1 MTEMPFWRIIG
12 SRGFMH
18 LSSDLPVGRPSF
30 DLSEDQLATV
40 VDLLCRGVAAA
51 RPLLEAG
58 MLEVP
63 ITNHVKKAMRR
74 LKKELGLSNLEITGE
89 FELLDLS
96 NDDPEVLGRID
107 IILRFLHQFGD
118 EEAYLGVECKR
129 VGHGE
134 SDLNQRYVTRGVDR
148 FVTGQY
154 ASGHHWGM
162 MLGYVLRLPSAAL
175 VKGID
180 KRIRAAYGEAAK
192 LDDLDARADALS
204 LHSGDLAQGAA
215 GHVIRLM
222 HVFVDTTPAAVVTNA
237 TVSS

>member
-1 MTEMPFWRIIG
+1 
-12 SRGFMH
+12 
-18 LSSDLPVGRPSF
+18 
-30 DLSEDQLATV
+30 
-40 VDLLCRGVAAA
+40 
-51 RPLLEAG
+51 

-63 ITNHVKKAMRR
+63 ITIHVKKAMRR

-118 EEAYLGVECKR
+118 EEAYLGIECKR

-134 SDLNQRYVTRGVDR
+134 SALNQRYVTQGVDR

-154 ASGHHWGM
+154 ATGHHWGI
-162 MLGYVLRLPSAAL
+162 MLGYVLKLPSAAM
-175 VKGID
+175 VNGID
-180 KRIRAAYGEAAK
+180 ARIRTTYGEAAK
-192 LDDLDARADALS
+192 LNDLDSHADALS
-204 LHSGDLAQGAA
+204 VHSGDLAQGAD

-222 HVFVDTTPAAVVTNA
+222 HIFVDTTPAAGVMGA
-237 TVSS
+237 ELSA

>member
-1 MTEMPFWRIIG
+1 
-12 SRGFMH
+12 MH
-18 LSSDLPVGRPSF
+18 LSPDLPVGRPSF
-30 DLSEDQLATV
+30 GLSEDQLATV

-51 RPLLEAG
+51 QPLLEPG

-63 ITNHVKKAMRR
+63 ITIHVKKAMRR

-107 IILRFLHQFGD
+107 IILRFLHHFGD

-134 SDLNQRYVTRGVDR
+134 SSLNQRYVTQGVNR

-154 ASGHHWGM
+154 ATGHHWGV

-175 VKGID
+175 VNGID
-180 KRIRAAYGEAAK
+180 ARIRATYGESAK
-192 LDDLDARADALS
+192 LDDLEAHADAPS
-204 LHSGDLAQGAA
+204 AHSGDLAQGTA

-222 HVFVDTTPAAVVTNA
+222 HLFVDTTPAASIA
-237 TVSS
+237 AAGS

>member
-1 MTEMPFWRIIG
+1 
-12 SRGFMH
+12 MH
-18 LSSDLPVGRPSF
+18 LSPDLPIGRPSF

-51 RPLLEAG
+51 RPLLQPG

-63 ITNHVKKAMRR
+63 ITLHVKKAMLR

-96 NDDPEVLGRID
+96 NEDAEVLGRID
-107 IILRFLHQFGD
+107 IVLRFLHQFGD

-134 SDLNQRYVTRGVDR
+134 STLNQRYVTKGVDR
-148 FVTGQY
+148 FVTGKY
-154 ASGHHWGM
+154 ARGHHWGI
-162 MLGYVLRLPSAAL
+162 MLGYVLKLPSADV
-175 VKGID
+175 VKSID
-180 KRIRAAYGEAAK
+180 TRIRVTYGEAAK
-192 LDDLDARADALS
+192 LNDLDAHTDALS
-204 LHSGDLAQGAA
+204 LHFGELEQGTE

-222 HVFVDTTPAAVVTNA
+222 HIFVDATPVAGVDG
-237 TVSS
+237 

>member
-1 MTEMPFWRIIG
+1 MEMPFWRTTG
-12 SRGFMH
+12 LRGFMH
-18 LSSDLPVGRPSF
+18 LSPDLPIGRPSF

-40 VDLLCRGVAAA
+40 IDLLCRGVVAA

-63 ITNHVKKAMRR
+63 ITIHVKKAMRR

-96 NDDPEVLGRID
+96 SDDPEVLGQID

-134 SDLNQRYVTRGVDR
+134 SALNQRYVTHGVNR

-154 ASGHHWGM
+154 GSGHHWGM
-162 MLGYVLRLPSAAL
+162 MLGYVLKLPSAAL

-180 KRIRAAYGEAAK
+180 ARIRNTYGEAAK
-192 LDDLDARADALS
+192 LDDLDIHVDALS
-204 LHSGDLAQGAA
+204 VHSGELVQGTA
-215 GHVIRLM
+215 GHIIRLI
-222 HVFVDTTPAAVVTNA
+222 HIFVDVTPALII
-237 TVSS
+237 SSTKVG

>member
-1 MTEMPFWRIIG
+1 MRTIG
-12 SRGFMH
+12 SKGSMH
-18 LSSDLPVGRPSF
+18 LSPDLPVGRPSF

-51 RPLLEAG
+51 RPLLQPG

-63 ITNHVKKAMRR
+63 ITIHVKKAMRR

-96 NDDPEVLGRID
+96 NDDAEVLGRID

-129 VGHGE
+129 VGHEE
-134 SDLNQRYVTRGVDR
+134 SALNQRYVTQGVDR

-154 ASGHHWGM
+154 ATGHHWGM
-162 MLGYVLRLPSAAL
+162 MLGYVLKLPSAAM
-175 VKGID
+175 VHGID
-180 KRIRAAYGEAAK
+180 ARIRATYGESAK
-192 LDDLDARADALS
+192 LKDVEAHAAALS
-204 LHSGDLAQGAA
+204 LHSGELAQGTA
-215 GHVIRLM
+215 GHVIRLT
-222 HVFVDTTPAAVVTNA
+222 HIFVDTTPAAGSIGA
-237 TVSS
+237 TLPA

>member
-1 MTEMPFWRIIG
+1 
-12 SRGFMH
+12 MH
-18 LSSDLPVGRPSF
+18 LSPDLPVGRPSF

-40 VDLLCRGVAAA
+40 VDLLCRGVAAV
-51 RPLLEAG
+51 RPLLEPG

-63 ITNHVKKAMRR
+63 ITIHVKKAMRR

-96 NDDPEVLGRID
+96 NDDAEVLGRID

-134 SDLNQRYVTRGVDR
+134 SGLNQRYVTQGVNR

-154 ASGHHWGM
+154 ATGHRWGM
-162 MLGYVLRLPSAAL
+162 MLGYVLRLPSAGL

-180 KRIRAAYGEAAK
+180 GRIRATYGEAAK
-192 LDDLDARADALS
+192 LNDLEAHTNALS
-204 LHSGDLAQGAA
+204 AHWGDLAQGTT

-222 HVFVDTTPAAVVTNA
+222 HIFVDTTPAGSLAEVGKIRA
-237 TVSS
+237 

>member
-1 MTEMPFWRIIG
+1 MR
-12 SRGFMH
+12 
-18 LSSDLPVGRPSF
+18 LSPELPVGRPSF

-51 RPLLEAG
+51 RPLLQAG

-63 ITNHVKKAMRR
+63 ITNQVKKTMRR

-96 NDDPEVLGRID
+96 NDDPD

-118 EEAYLGVECKR
+118 EEAYLSVECKR
-129 VGHGE
+129 VGNGE
-134 SDLNQRYVTRGVDR
+134 SALNQRYVTRGVDR

-154 ASGHHWGM
+154 ATGHHWGM

-175 VKGID
+175 VQGINA
-180 KRIRAAYGEAAK
+180 RIRATYGESAK
-192 LDDLDARADALS
+192 LDDLDAHADALS
-204 LHSGDLAQGAA
+204 VHSGVLTQGTG

-222 HVFVDTTPAAVVTNA
+222 HIFVDTTPAAAVTSA
-237 TVSS
+237 AGSS

>member
-1 MTEMPFWRIIG
+1 
-12 SRGFMH
+12 MH
-18 LSSDLPVGRPSF
+18 LSPDLPVGRPSF

-51 RPLLEAG
+51 RPLLEPG

-63 ITNHVKKAMRR
+63 ITTHVKKAMRR

-107 IILRFLHQFGD
+107 IILSFLHQFGD

-129 VGHGE
+129 VGNGE
-134 SDLNQRYVTRGVDR
+134 STLNQRYVTQGVNR

-154 ASGHHWGM
+154 AQGHHWGM
-162 MLGYVLRLPSAAL
+162 MLGYVLKLPSTTL
-175 VKGID
+175 VKGIEA
-180 KRIRAAYGEAAK
+180 RIRTTYGEMAK
-192 LDDLDARADALS
+192 LDELEAHAEALS
-204 LHSGDLAQGAA
+204 MHSCGLRQGAD
-215 GHVIRLM
+215 GHIIRLM
-222 HVFVDTTPAAVVTNA
+222 HIFVDATPAATVATT